1 MNKKEISEIKKQFTP
16 SHCAITRI
24 CGCYVDGEKEKK
36 AQMKEMFLSL
46 PEEEMFKYFDIFRKT
61 LSGTLGKNLVNME
74 FPMETE
80 DFGGTQAF
88 LMSLRES
95 QLNDP
100 NLLNEFYDKVIE
112 SYDYG
117 ENYLILLIHSVYDVP
132 GKTTDGLEME
142 DASDEVYD
150 HILCAICPVKL
161 SKPGLSYQAETN
173 GFHDR
178 IRDWIVELPEVG
190 FLFPAFN
197 DRSTDIHNILYYTKN
212 PEDLRSSLVDQLLGC
227 VLPLTA
233 KSQKDTFQTI
243 IENTLGSDCDYE
255 IIRNIHENLHEMI
268 EEKKEEPDPLVLDK
282 TDIKNLLAESGV
294 QPEKLEDFEKHYE
307 TSAPETVPFMA
318 SNIANTRKF
327 EVKTPDVIVQVNPA
341 RSDLVDTRI
350 IDGRRCI
357 VIEINDAVEVNG
369 ISVRFHQAAES
380 SLDNNIETENT
391 DVDDT
396 LLEDTFSDINI

>member
-16 SHCAITRI
+16 SRCAITRI
-24 CGCYVDGEKEKK
+24 CGCYVNGEKEKK

-46 PEEEMFKYFDIFRKT
+46 PEEDMFKYYDIFSKT
-61 LSGTLGKNLVNME
+61 LSGTLGKNQVNME

-80 DFGGTQAF
+80 DYGGTQAF

-112 SYDYG
+112 SYDNG
-117 ENYLILLIHSVYDVP
+117 EHYLILLIHSVYDVP
-132 GKTTDGLEME
+132 GKTTDGLEMD

-161 SKPGLSYQAETN
+161 SKPGLSYQAEIN
-173 GFHDR
+173 EFHDR
-178 IRDWIVELPEVG
+178 IRDWIVDMPEVG

-212 PEDLRSSLVDQLLGC
+212 PEDLRNSLVDRLLGC

-233 KSQKDTFQTI
+233 KSQKETFQTL
-243 IENTLGSDCDYE
+243 IEDTLTGEGDYE
-255 IIRNIHENLHEMI
+255 IVRTIHENLTEMI
-268 EEKKEEPDPLVLDK
+268 EEKKEEPEPLILDK
-282 TDIKNLLAESGV
+282 TDIKKLLSNSGV
-294 QPEKLEDFEKHYE
+294 APEKLENLEKQMDE
-307 TSAPETVPFMA
+307 VPPVPFMA
-318 SNIANTRKF
+318 SNIANIRKF
-327 EVKTPDVIVQVNPA
+327 EVKTPDVVVQVNPSRA
-341 RSDLVDTRI
+341 DLVETRI
-350 IDGRRCI
+350 IDGRQCI

-369 ISVRFHQAAES
+369 IPVRFRS
-380 SLDNNIETENT
+380 SGENISPEDTYENT
-391 DVDDT
+391 
-396 LLEDTFSDINI
+396 EDIF

>member
-1 MNKKEISEIKKQFTP
+1 MNRKEISEIKKQFTP
-16 SHCAITRI
+16 SRCAITRI
-24 CGCYVDGEKEKK
+24 CGCYVNGEKEKK
-36 AQMKEMFLSL
+36 AQIKEMFLTL

-74 FPMETE
+74 FPMEAE
-80 DFGGTQAF
+80 DYGGTQAF

-112 SYDYG
+112 SYDNG
-117 ENYLILLIHSVYDVP
+117 EHYLILLIHSVYDVP
-132 GKTTDGLEME
+132 GKTKDGLEMD

-161 SKPGLSYQAETN
+161 SKPGLSYQAELN
-173 GFHDR
+173 EFHDR
-178 IRDWIVELPEVG
+178 IRDWIVDMPEVG

-197 DRSTDIHNILYYTKN
+197 DRSADIHNILYYTKN
-212 PEDLRSSLVDQLLGC
+212 PEDLRNSLVDQLLGC

-233 KSQKDTFQTI
+233 KNQKETFQTI
-243 IENTLGSDCDYE
+243 IEDTLNGEADYD
-255 IIRNIHENLHEMI
+255 IVRSIHENLTEMI
-268 EEKKEEPDPLVLDK
+268 EEQKEEPEPLVLDK
-282 TDIKNLLAESGV
+282 TDIKNLLSASGIH
-294 QPEKLEDFEKHYE
+294 PEKLENLEKQLE
-307 TSAPETVPFMA
+307 ETVPAPFMA

-327 EVKTPDVIVQVNPA
+327 EVKTPDVVVQVNPSRA
-341 RSDLVDTRI
+341 DLVETRV

-369 ISVRFHQAAES
+369 IPIRFCS
-380 SLDNNIETENT
+380 SGDGDIENT
-391 DVDDT
+391 Y
-396 LLEDTFSDINI
+396 EDSLNA

>member
-36 AQMKEMFLSL
+36 TQMKEMFLSL

-173 GFHDR
+173 SFHDR

-233 KSQKDTFQTI
+233 KNQKETFQTI
-243 IENTLGSDCDYE
+243 IEDTLGSDCDYE
-255 IIRNIHENLHEMI
+255 TIRNIHENLHEMM

-282 TDIKNLLAESGV
+282 TDIKNLLAGSGV

-307 TSAPETVPFMA
+307 ASAPEPVPFMA

-369 ISVRFHQAAES
+369 IPVRFHQTT
-380 SLDNNIETENT
+380 ETES
-391 DVDDT
+391 V
-396 LLEDTFSDINI
+396 

>member
-16 SHCAITRI
+16 SRCAITRI
-24 CGCYVDGEKEKK
+24 CGCYVNGEKEKK

-61 LSGTLGKNLVNME
+61 LSGTIGKNLVNME

-80 DFGGTQAF
+80 DYGGTQAF

-112 SYDYG
+112 SYDNG
-117 ENYLILLIHSVYDVP
+117 EHYLILLIHSVYDVP
-132 GKTTDGLEME
+132 GKTTDGLEMD

-161 SKPGLSYQAETN
+161 SKPGLSYQAEIN
-173 GFHDR
+173 EFHDR
-178 IRDWIVELPEVG
+178 IRDWIVDMPEVG

-212 PEDLRSSLVDQLLGC
+212 PEDLRNSLVDRLLGC

-233 KSQKDTFQTI
+233 KSQKETFQTL
-243 IENTLGSDCDYE
+243 IEDTLTGEGDYE
-255 IIRNIHENLHEMI
+255 IVRTIHENLTEMI
-268 EEKKEEPDPLVLDK
+268 EEKKEEPEPLILDK
-282 TDIKNLLAESGV
+282 TDIKKLLSNSGV
-294 QPEKLEDFEKHYE
+294 APEKLENLEKQMDE
-307 TSAPETVPFMA
+307 VPPVPFMA
-318 SNIANTRKF
+318 SNIANIRKF
-327 EVKTPDVIVQVNPA
+327 EVKTPDVVVQVNPSRA
-341 RSDLVDTRI
+341 DLVETRI
-350 IDGRRCI
+350 IDGRQCI

-369 ISVRFHQAAES
+369 LPARFRSSGENISPE
-380 SLDNNIETENT
+380 DTYENT
-391 DVDDT
+391 
-396 LLEDTFSDINI
+396 EDIF

>member
-16 SHCAITRI
+16 AHCAITRI

-36 AQMKEMFLSL
+36 TQIKEMFLTL

-74 FPMETE
+74 FPKETE

-100 NLLNEFYDKVIE
+100 NLLNEFYDKVIA

-150 HILCAICPVKL
+150 HILCSICPVKL
-161 SKPGLSYQAETN
+161 SKPGLSYHVETN
-173 GFHDR
+173 EFHDR
-178 IRDWIVELPEVG
+178 IRDWIVEMPEAG

-212 PEDLRSSLVDQLLGC
+212 PEELRSGFVDELLGC

-233 KSQKDTFQTI
+233 KNQKETFQAL
-243 IENTLGSDCDYE
+243 IEDTLGTDCDFE
-255 IIRNIHENLHEMI
+255 SVRNIHDTLFEMI
-268 EEKKEEPDPLVLDK
+268 EEQKELPNPVVLDK
-282 TDIKNLLAESGV
+282 SDIKNIFVDSGITE
-294 QPEKLEDFEKHYE
+294 EKLESFEKRCDAIIE
-307 TSAPETVPFMA
+307 NDAPMMA
-318 SNIANTRKF
+318 NNIANTRKF
-327 EVKTPDVIVQVNPA
+327 EVKTPDVTVQVNPA
-341 RSDLVDTRI
+341 RSDLVETKV
-350 IDGRRCI
+350 IDGRPCL
-357 VIEINDAVEVNG
+357 VIAINDAVQVNG
-369 ISVRFHQAAES
+369 IPVRVPLSEANSNHSYGDPMDMAAAAEVPF
-380 SLDNNIETENT
+380 E
-391 DVDDT
+391 
-396 LLEDTFSDINI
+396 ED

>member
-16 SHCAITRI
+16 SRCAITRI
-24 CGCYVDGEKEKK
+24 CGCYVNGEKEKK

-61 LSGTLGKNLVNME
+61 LSGTIGKNLVNME

-80 DFGGTQAF
+80 DYGGTQAF

-112 SYDYG
+112 SYDNG
-117 ENYLILLIHSVYDVP
+117 EHYLILLIHSVYDVP
-132 GKTTDGLEME
+132 GKTTDGLEMD

-161 SKPGLSYQAETN
+161 SKPGLSYQAEIN
-173 GFHDR
+173 EFHDR
-178 IRDWIVELPEVG
+178 IRDWIVDMPEVG

-212 PEDLRSSLVDQLLGC
+212 PVDLRNSLVDRLLGC

-233 KSQKDTFQTI
+233 KSQKETFQTL
-243 IENTLGSDCDYE
+243 IEDTLTGEGDYE
-255 IIRNIHENLHEMI
+255 IVRTIHENLTEMI
-268 EEKKEEPDPLVLDK
+268 EEKKEEPEPLILDK
-282 TDIKNLLAESGV
+282 TDIKKLLSNSGV
-294 QPEKLEDFEKHYE
+294 APEKLENLEKQMDE
-307 TSAPETVPFMA
+307 VPPVPFMA
-318 SNIANTRKF
+318 SNIANIRKF
-327 EVKTPDVIVQVNPA
+327 EVKTPDVVVQVNPSRA
-341 RSDLVDTRI
+341 DLVETRI
-350 IDGRRCI
+350 IDGRQCI

-369 ISVRFHQAAES
+369 IPVRFRS
-380 SLDNNIETENT
+380 SGENISPEDTYENT
-391 DVDDT
+391 
-396 LLEDTFSDINI
+396 EDIF

>member
-173 GFHDR
+173 SFHDR
-178 IRDWIVELPEVG
+178 IRDWIVELPEIG
-190 FLFPAFN
+190 FLFPAFQ
-197 DRSTDIHNILYYTKN
+197 DRASDVHHVLYYSKK
-212 PEDLRSSLVDQLLGC
+212 PEDLQPDFIANVLGNIT
-227 VLPLTA
+227 PLTA
-233 KSQKDTFQTI
+233 KDQKTTFQSLVSD
-243 IENTLGSDCDYE
+243 TLGEDCDYDTV
-255 IIRNIHENLHEMI
+255 RNIHDNLNELM
-268 EEKKEEPDPLVLDK
+268 EEAKESPDPLELSRPDVK
-282 TDIKNLLAESGV
+282 HLLERSGV
-294 QPEKLEDFEKHYE
+294 PEEKMEHFDKNFEEAVGEKN
-307 TSAPETVPFMA
+307 TLLA
-318 SNIANTRKF
+318 SNIAS
-327 EVKTPDVIVQVNPA
+327 VKTFQIETPDIVVKVNPE
-341 RSDLVDTRI
+341 RSDLVETRE
-350 IDGRRCI
+350 IDGRRCL
-357 VIEINDAVEVNG
+357 VIAIDDHLEVNG
-369 ISVRFHQAAES
+369 IEVR
-380 SLDNNIETENT
+380 
-391 DVDDT
+391 
-396 LLEDTFSDINI
+396 

>member
-16 SHCAITRI
+16 SRCAITRI
-24 CGCYVDGEKEKK
+24 CGCYVNGEKEKK

-80 DFGGTQAF
+80 DYGGTQAF

-112 SYDYG
+112 SYDNG
-117 ENYLILLIHSVYDVP
+117 EHYLILLIHSDYDVP
-132 GKTTDGLEME
+132 GKTTDGLEMD

-161 SKPGLSYQAETN
+161 SKPGLSYQAEIN
-173 GFHDR
+173 EFHDR
-178 IRDWIVELPEVG
+178 IRDWIVDMPEVG

-212 PEDLRSSLVDQLLGC
+212 PEDLRNSLVDRLLGC

-233 KSQKDTFQTI
+233 KSQKETFQTL
-243 IENTLGSDCDYE
+243 IEDTLTGEGDYE
-255 IIRNIHENLHEMI
+255 IVRTIHENLTEMI
-268 EEKKEEPDPLVLDK
+268 EEKKEEPEPLILDK
-282 TDIKNLLAESGV
+282 TDIKKLLSNSGV
-294 QPEKLEDFEKHYE
+294 APEKLENLEKQMDE
-307 TSAPETVPFMA
+307 VPPVPFMA
-318 SNIANTRKF
+318 SNIANIRKF
-327 EVKTPDVIVQVNPA
+327 EVKTPDVVVQVNPSRA
-341 RSDLVDTRI
+341 DLVETRI
-350 IDGRRCI
+350 IDGRQCI

-369 ISVRFHQAAES
+369 IPVRFRS
-380 SLDNNIETENT
+380 SGENISPEDTYENT
-391 DVDDT
+391 
-396 LLEDTFSDINI
+396 EDIF

>member
-16 SHCAITRI
+16 SRCAITRI
-24 CGCYVDGEKEKK
+24 CGCYVNGEKEKK

-61 LSGTLGKNLVNME
+61 LSGTIGKNLVNME

-80 DFGGTQAF
+80 DYGGTQAF

-112 SYDYG
+112 SYDNG
-117 ENYLILLIHSVYDVP
+117 EHYLILLIHSVYDVP
-132 GKTTDGLEME
+132 GKTTDGLEMD

-161 SKPGLSYQAETN
+161 SKPGLSYQAEIN
-173 GFHDR
+173 EFHDR
-178 IRDWIVELPEVG
+178 IRDWIVDMPEVG

-212 PEDLRSSLVDQLLGC
+212 PEDLRNSLVDRLLGC

-233 KSQKDTFQTI
+233 KSQKETFQTL
-243 IENTLGSDCDYE
+243 IEDTLTGEGDYE
-255 IIRNIHENLHEMI
+255 IVRTIHENLTEMI
-268 EEKKEEPDPLVLDK
+268 EEKKEEPEPLILDK
-282 TDIKNLLAESGV
+282 TDIKKLLSNSGV
-294 QPEKLEDFEKHYE
+294 APEKLENLEKQMDE
-307 TSAPETVPFMA
+307 VPPVPFMA
-318 SNIANTRKF
+318 SNIANIRKF
-327 EVKTPDVIVQVNPA
+327 EVKTPDVVVQVNPSRA
-341 RSDLVDTRI
+341 DLVETRI
-350 IDGRRCI
+350 IDGRQCI

-369 ISVRFHQAAES
+369 IPVRFRS
-380 SLDNNIETENT
+380 SGENISPEDTYENT
-391 DVDDT
+391 
-396 LLEDTFSDINI
+396 EDIF

>member
-74 FPMETE
+74 FPMEAE
-80 DFGGTQAF
+80 DFGGAQAF

-117 ENYLILLIHSVYDVP
+117 ENYLIPLIHSVYDVP
-132 GKTTDGLEME
+132 GKTSDGMEME

-173 GFHDR
+173 SFHDR

-197 DRSTDIHNILYYTKN
+197 DRCADIHNILYYTKN
-212 PEDLRSSLVDQLLGC
+212 PEELRSSLVEQLLGC
-227 VLPLTA
+227 VRPLTA
-233 KSQKDTFQTI
+233 KTQKETFQSI
-243 IENTLGSDCDYE
+243 IEDTLGAECDYE
-255 IIRNIHENLHEMI
+255 TVRNIHDNLHEMM
-268 EEKKEEPDPLVLDK
+268 EEKKEEPEPLILDK
-282 TDIKNLLAESGV
+282 MDIKNLLAGSGV
-294 QPEKLEDFEKHYE
+294 SPEKLEDFDKRYE
-307 TSAPETVPFMA
+307 VSAPEPTPFMA

-327 EVKTPDVIVQVNPA
+327 EVKTPDVVVQVNPA
-341 RSDLVDTRI
+341 RADLVDTRI
-350 IDGRRCI
+350 IDGRQCI

-369 ISVRFHQAAES
+369 IPVHFRPKNS
-380 SLDNNIETENT
+380 
-391 DVDDT
+391 
-396 LLEDTFSDINI
+396 

>member
-24 CGCYVDGEKEKK
+24 CGCYVDAEKEKK
-36 AQMKEMFLSL
+36 AQMKEMFLTL

-74 FPMETE
+74 FPIEAE
-80 DFGGTQAF
+80 DFGGAQAF

-100 NLLNEFYDKVIE
+100 NLLDEFYDKIIE

-150 HILCAICPVKL
+150 HILCAVCPVKL

-173 GFHDR
+173 SFHDR

-197 DRSTDIHNILYYTKN
+197 DRSTDIHNLLYYTKN
-212 PEDLRSSLVDQLLGC
+212 PEDLRSSLVDGLLGC

-233 KSQKDTFQTI
+233 KSQKETFQTI
-243 IENTLGSDCDYE
+243 IEDTLGSDCDYE
-255 IIRNIHENLHEMI
+255 TIRNIHENLHEMI
-268 EEKKEEPDPLVLDK
+268 EEKKEEPEPLLLDK
-282 TDIKNLLAESGV
+282 TDIKNLLAGSGV

-307 TSAPETVPFMA
+307 ASAPEPVPFMA
-318 SNIANTRKF
+318 SNIDNTRKF

-350 IDGRRCI
+350 IDGRQCI

-369 ISVRFHQAAES
+369 IPVRFS
-380 SLDNNIETENT
+380 SKKREETFDAPE
-391 DVDDT
+391 
-396 LLEDTFSDINI
+396 ETFD

>member
-16 SHCAITRI
+16 AHCAITRI

-36 AQMKEMFLSL
+36 TQISELFLTL
-46 PEEEMFKYFDIFRKT
+46 PEEEMFKYFELFRKT

-74 FPMETE
+74 FPIESE
-80 DFGGTQAF
+80 DYGGTQAF

-132 GKTTDGLEME
+132 GRTTDGLEME

-150 HILCAICPVKL
+150 HILCSICPVKL
-161 SKPGLSYQAETN
+161 SKPGLSYHVETN
-173 GFHDR
+173 EFHDR
-178 IRDWIVELPEVG
+178 IRDWIVEMPEIG

-212 PEDLRSSLVDQLLGC
+212 PEELRSGFIDELLGC
-227 VLPLTA
+227 VLPMTA
-233 KSQKDTFQTI
+233 KTQKEAFHSL
-243 IENTLGSDCDYE
+243 IEDTLGTECDFESVKNIHDTLYE
-255 IIRNIHENLHEMI
+255 II
-268 EEKKEEPDPLVLDK
+268 EEQKELPNPVVLDK
-282 TDIKNLLAESGV
+282 SDLKNILADSGV
-294 QPEKLEDFEKHYE
+294 KEEKLETFEKYCEEVFE
-307 TSAPETVPFMA
+307 TKAPVMA

-327 EVKTPDVIVQVNPA
+327 EVKTPDVTVQVNPA
-341 RSDLVDTRI
+341 RSDLVETKL
-350 IDGRRCI
+350 IDGRPCL
-357 VIEINDAVEVNG
+357 VIAINDAVQVNG
-369 ISVRFHQAAES
+369 IPVRVPLAETNTEYDESMDMTEAA
-380 SLDNNIETENT
+380 
-391 DVDDT
+391 DVPF
-396 LLEDTFSDINI
+396 EE

>member
-173 GFHDR
+173 SFHDR

-233 KSQKDTFQTI
+233 KNQKETFQTI
-243 IENTLGSDCDYE
+243 IEDTLGSDCDYE
-255 IIRNIHENLHEMI
+255 TIRNIHENLHEMM

-282 TDIKNLLAESGV
+282 TDIKNLLAGSGV

-307 TSAPETVPFMA
+307 ASAPEPVPFMA

-369 ISVRFHQAAES
+369 IPVRFHQTT
-380 SLDNNIETENT
+380 ETES
-391 DVDDT
+391 V
-396 LLEDTFSDINI
+396 

>member
-16 SHCAITRI
+16 SRCAITRI
-24 CGCYVDGEKEKK
+24 CGCYVNGEKEKK

-80 DFGGTQAF
+80 DYGGTQAF

-112 SYDYG
+112 SYDNG
-117 ENYLILLIHSVYDVP
+117 EHYLILLIHSVYDVP
-132 GKTTDGLEME
+132 GKTTDGLEMD

-161 SKPGLSYQAETN
+161 SKPGLSYQAEIN
-173 GFHDR
+173 EFHDR
-178 IRDWIVELPEVG
+178 IRDWIVDMPEVG

-212 PEDLRSSLVDQLLGC
+212 PEDLRNSLVDRLLGC

-233 KSQKDTFQTI
+233 KSQKETFQTL
-243 IENTLGSDCDYE
+243 IEDTLTGEGDYE
-255 IIRNIHENLHEMI
+255 IVRTIHENLTEMI
-268 EEKKEEPDPLVLDK
+268 EEKKEEPDPLILDK
-282 TDIKNLLAESGV
+282 TEIKKLLSNSGV
-294 QPEKLEDFEKHYE
+294 APEKLENLEKQMDE
-307 TSAPETVPFMA
+307 VPPVPFMA
-318 SNIANTRKF
+318 SNIANIRKF
-327 EVKTPDVIVQVNPA
+327 EVKTPDVVVQVNPSRA
-341 RSDLVDTRI
+341 DLVETRI
-350 IDGRRCI
+350 IDGRQYI

-369 ISVRFHQAAES
+369 IPVRFRS
-380 SLDNNIETENT
+380 SGENISPEDTYENT
-391 DVDDT
+391 
-396 LLEDTFSDINI
+396 EDIF

>member
-16 SHCAITRI
+16 SRCAITRI
-24 CGCYVDGEKEKK
+24 CGCYVNGEKEKK

-61 LSGTLGKNLVNME
+61 LSGTIGKNLVNME

-80 DFGGTQAF
+80 DYGGTQAF

-112 SYDYG
+112 SYDNG
-117 ENYLILLIHSVYDVP
+117 EHYLILLIHSVYDVP
-132 GKTTDGLEME
+132 GKTTDGLEMD

-161 SKPGLSYQAETN
+161 SKPGLSYQAEIN
-173 GFHDR
+173 EFHDR
-178 IRDWIVELPEVG
+178 IRDWIVDMPEVG

-212 PEDLRSSLVDQLLGC
+212 PEDLRNSLVDRLLGC

-233 KSQKDTFQTI
+233 KSQKETFQTL
-243 IENTLGSDCDYE
+243 IEDTLTGEGDYE
-255 IIRNIHENLHEMI
+255 IVRTIHENLTEMI
-268 EEKKEEPDPLVLDK
+268 EKKKEEPEPLILDK
-282 TDIKNLLAESGV
+282 TDIKKLLSNSGV
-294 QPEKLEDFEKHYE
+294 APEKLENLEKQMDE
-307 TSAPETVPFMA
+307 VPPVPFMA
-318 SNIANTRKF
+318 SNIANIRKF
-327 EVKTPDVIVQVNPA
+327 EVKTPDVVVQVNPSRA
-341 RSDLVDTRI
+341 DLVETRI
-350 IDGRRCI
+350 IDGRQCI

-369 ISVRFHQAAES
+369 IPVRFRS
-380 SLDNNIETENT
+380 SGENISPEDTYENT
-391 DVDDT
+391 
-396 LLEDTFSDINI
+396 EDIF